1 MGLRLPEWF
10 RDEIKKIVREAMDD
24 WVKDVEYL
32 TQPTNKEGRYYC
44 SKSDCEGVKFND
56 TKSDYPSYR
65 LDELQE

>member
-1 MGLRLPEWF
+1 MGLRLPEWL

-44 SKSDCEGVKFND
+44 SKSDGEGVRFPD
-56 TKSDYPSYR
+56 GTK
-65 LDELQE
+65 